1 MHILKNLGKRAFVYI
16 RQFFQII
23 IGFRAFPDIPGDH
36 VPMDLQS
43 GAGSNGHVPLDQ
55 SDFKGENEK
64 IILRFSTYVI
74 GLLVFIGLASC
85 ESKNADNT
93 VISLPANQSDQQIEI
108 SQAQYDMGGLDTGR
122 YVLRSFEK
130 LIRTTG
136 VLDVPPEGKAQ
147 VSAYF
152 NGYVK
157 SLNLISG
164 QRVRRGQTLFTLENP
179 GYIEVQ
185 QNYLEVKNSLDYL
198 KREYERQRELVKDN
212 FTSEKNYLKAE
223 SDYRV
228 NQSTY
233 QSLRKKL
240 EIMRINPDELTD
252 TSIQTTINI
261 LAPITGYVTSV
272 DASTGMFLSP
282 GDIAVTLLNTDH
294 IHIELSIYESDL
306 PRISIG
312 QKVRF
317 KVQSDP
323 SSWYDA
329 DVYLI
334 NRMINESNRTVMV
347 HCHLEDE
354 SLSKELTPGMFVEA
368 EIVTR
373 QDSLPALPEE
383 AVVAIENKSYILVWK
398 GNDNGTSAFERQEV
412 NIGPLYNGYYPFLTA
427 NDFDPKTVF
436 LIRGA
441 FGLISE

>member
-1 MHILKNLGKRAFVYI
+1 MHTLKKLPQRAFKYARQLI
-16 RQFFQII
+16 RSIS
-23 IGFRAFPDIPGDH
+23 
-36 VPMDLQS
+36 DL
-43 GAGSNGHVPLDQ
+43 NPRKYVNPREHVPLDQ
-55 SDFKGENEK
+55 RGLNVGSE
-64 IILRFSTYVI
+64 IIIPNYYLSLSKYII

-85 ESKNADNT
+85 GSGNGDSP
-93 VISLPANQSDQQIEI
+93 VINLPASISDPVIEI
-108 SQAQYDMGGLDTGR
+108 SQDQYDMGAMDTGR
-122 YVLRSFEK
+122 YVFRSFEK

-136 VLDVPPEGKAQ
+136 VLDVPPEGRAQ

-152 NGYVK
+152 DGYVK
-157 SLNLISG
+157 SLNLIPG

-179 GYIEVQ
+179 AYIEVQ

-198 KREYERQRELVKDN
+198 RREYERQDELVKDN

-228 NQSTY
+228 NVSRY
-233 QSLRKKL
+233 QSLRKRL
-240 EIMRINPDELTD
+240 EMMRINPDKLTD

-261 LAPITGYVTSV
+261 QAPISGYVTGV
-272 DASTGMFLSP
+272 NASTGMFLSP
-282 GDIAVTLLNTDH
+282 GDIAVTLLNTNH
-294 IHIELSIYESDL
+294 IHIELSVYESDL

-323 SSWYDA
+323 FNWYDA

-334 NRMINESNRTVMV
+334 NRVINESNRTVMI

-354 SLSKELTPGMFVEA
+354 SLARELTPGMFVEA
-368 EIVTR
+368 EIVTK

-383 AVVAIENKSYILVWK
+383 AVVALENKSYVLVWE

-412 NIGPLYNGYYPFLTA
+412 NVGPLFNGYYPLQNADDFTPETIFL
-427 NDFDPKTVF
+427 V
-436 LIRGA
+436 RGG
-441 FGLISE
+441 FGLITE